1 MEGKKRL
8 DLFGIRKRSQQR
20 WIEGTLYEAEHR
32 QLPDAY
38 FDLKKTEAPDASQ
51 RFCETANFLLGRTIA
66 AYEMPLEEA
75 CIKFEEEYSF
85 DMLDDYVK
93 ITCRNAEQHAVR
105 NAPLAQAIYA
115 SNKEPRYIVK
125 EYDKKIGSVW
135 CEWKPGR
142 KHLIYFLGPEV
153 NDLPDDEIYQKI
165 VSGGDGVILG
175 AVNDCSDRSEEGK
188 L

>member
-20 WIEGTLYEAEHR
+20 WIEGTLYEVEHR

-38 FDLKKTEAPDASQ
+38 FDLKKAEAPDAPQ

-105 NAPLAQAIYA
+105 NAPLAHAIYA

-142 KHLIYFLGPEV
+142 KHLIYFLGPDV
-153 NDLPDDEIYQKI
+153 NNLPDDEIYQKI
-165 VSGGDGVILG
+165 VSGEDGVILG
-175 AVNDCSDRSEEGK
+175 AVNDCSDR
-188 L
+188 